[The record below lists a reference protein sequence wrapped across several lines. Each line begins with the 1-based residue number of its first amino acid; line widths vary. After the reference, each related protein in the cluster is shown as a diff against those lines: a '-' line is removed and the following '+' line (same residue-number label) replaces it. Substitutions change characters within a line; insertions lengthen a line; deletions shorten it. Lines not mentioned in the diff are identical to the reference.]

1 MAGTKAKRSKPASDA
16 VVKTDDAVENQELQA
31 DDGLILVTKDGEESR
46 IHPSTLAS
54 HQAAGW
60 RQ

>member
-1 MAGTKAKRSKPASDA
+1 MAGKKNNRSRAALVADIES
-16 VVKTDDAVENQELQA
+16 DDAVENTELPV
-31 DDGLILVTKDGEESR
+31 DDGLILVTKGDEQSR

-54 HQAAGW
+54 HITAGW